1 MKRYF
6 NVAISIF
13 WAVGLAAVCGGARI
27 HSANIVGVQV
37 VPCDGTNVVLAVPFV
52 ATEGGDITVS
62 NLLGTAGLASGDRL
76 FRWDGDRYERWT
88 LPKSGDNAPLQ
99 WTAEQVFTVGKQGT
113 QKKQEWSAGADV
125 RTVGVGTGL
134 WLTRTKG
141 APTRLFLTGTV
152 TNEIPAVSVPAKKFR
167 LVANPLERAASPTI
181 TTPAEGDT
189 IQFPTSA
196 GALRVYR
203 FWKGKWV
210 CCEGGTQKV
219 DLPPVPAGTGFW
231 YMSMGTKEVQISW

>member
-6 NVAISIF
+6 SIAIL
-13 WAVGLAAVCGGARI
+13 WAGGLAAVCGAELYSG
-27 HSANIVGVQV
+27 NIVGIQAVE
-37 VPCDGTNVVLAVPFV
+37 CAGTNVVLAVPFV

-196 GALRVYR
+196 EALRVYR

>member
-6 NVAISIF
+6 NIAVSIL
-13 WAVGLAAVCGGARI
+13 WAVGLAAVCGAELY
-27 HSANIVGVQV
+27 SENIVGIQAVE
-37 VPCDGTNVVLAVPFV
+37 CAGTNVVLAVPFV

-62 NLLGTAGLASGDRL
+62 NLLGTAGLASDDRL